1 MEKYITKENKIQE
14 SRTYSVADISA
25 MLNISRAS
33 AYQLTG
39 KGYFKV
45 LRIGKRRSAYPK
57 SPSTSGLKKPESD
70 SLQST
75 VFRSRCFVFEV
86 TDSFV
91 ECEYNRAKQ

>member
-45 LRIGKRRSAYPK
+45 LRIGKMIRISKK
-57 SPSTSGLKKPESD
+57 SFDEWLEEAGI
-70 SLQST
+70 
-75 VFRSRCFVFEV
+75 
-86 TDSFV
+86 
-91 ECEYNRAKQ
+91 

>member
-39 KGYFKV
+39 KDTSRYCV
-45 LRIGKRRSAYPK
+45 SARRSAYPRN
-57 SPSTSGLKKPESD
+57 PSTSGLKKPESD
-70 SLQST
+70 SLQNT

-86 TDSFV
+86 ADSFV
-91 ECEYNRAKQ
+91 ECENNRAKQ